1 MLIMAI
7 IISVVIILS
16 DMIGCS
22 PTRLPS
28 PWDSSGKNSGVGCHS
43 LIQGIF
49 PTQGMNLDL
58 LHCRFFT
65 IWATREAPQRNSTRS
80 WVQTQA
86 DTCPLD
92 RKSNPLTTQ
101 PSQLSAS
108 ITDWISIQVWT
119 HVIFKSKVHREAP
132 DERGL
137 TIGWELGKGETQI
150 YWVSLVAQT
159 VKSLPAMQETW
170 VGKIPW
176 RRA

>member
-1 MLIMAI
+1 MFYFYYALCFKPLQFLFEFLHRPDCERLFQVQKYSIVFLIIESAINSLSVLLQSAQNALCNWCPGPLYCLLENNNIYHRKSESVIMLIMAI

-65 IWATREAPQRNSTRS
+65 I
-80 WVQTQA
+80 
-86 DTCPLD
+86 
-92 RKSNPLTTQ
+92 
-101 PSQLSAS
+101 
-108 ITDWISIQVWT
+108 
-119 HVIFKSKVHREAP
+119 
-132 DERGL
+132 
-137 TIGWELGKGETQI
+137 
-150 YWVSLVAQT
+150 
-159 VKSLPAMQETW
+159 
-170 VGKIPW
+170 
-176 RRA
+176 